1 MAAGPRLGD
10 NPAMVLPKPLRALV
24 ARLVADHWVGD
35 ARRRQEV
42 AHLLDRTTGKGLV
55 KEFLAQVQ
63 FRLGVEKAWVT
74 PRAVRFEV
82 TNRCNLKCVMC
93 PQPETMQRPKVH
105 LDFELFRRFLEANP
119 GVEEVDLFNWG
130 EPLLH
135 PRVLDFVREAS
146 GRGLYTRLVTNA
158 VLLDEPRAEGLI
170 RAGLDEILFSFDG
183 VGEDFERIR
192 GIPIAR
198 PLANVRG
205 FLEARRRL
213 GASVRTAINI
223 TRSRW
228 NSDRVEAAAHE
239 LRALGVDAVIV
250 QPSEDYSPEYRR
262 RVPCFEP
269 YRYAVV
275 LSDARVVPC
284 CVDFDGELTFGSI
297 AEDPDL
303 TRLYNAPRLRS
314 LRRSLRS
321 PDTMARLCS
330 RCTFKIPAAERPPDG
345 AEPLSPESRAVD
357 AVDG

>member
-1 MAAGPRLGD
+1 MT
-10 NPAMVLPKPLRALV
+10 LPGPLRALV
-24 ARLVADHWVGD
+24 ARLIADYWVGD
-35 ARRRQEV
+35 ARRRQEIG
-42 AHLLDRTTGKGLV
+42 HLLDRTSGKGLV

-63 FRLGVEKAWVT
+63 FRLGVEKAWVS

-93 PQPETMQRPKVH
+93 PQPETMRRPKDH
-105 LDFELFRRFLEANP
+105 LDFGLYRRFLDANP

-135 PRVLDFVREAS
+135 PRILDFVSEAS
-146 GRGLYTRLVTNA
+146 SRGLYTRLVTNA
-158 VLLDEPRAEGLI
+158 VLLDERRAEGLI
-170 RAGLDEILFSFDG
+170 RAGLREILFSFDG

-192 GIPIAR
+192 GIPIDR
-198 PLANVRG
+198 PLANVKG

-213 GASVRTAINI
+213 GARVRTGINI
-223 TRSRW
+223 TQSRW
-228 NSDRVEAAAHE
+228 NRGLVEAAAAE
-239 LRALGVDAVIV
+239 LTALGVDAVIV

-284 CVDFDGELTFGSI
+284 CVDFDGELEFGTI
-297 AEDPDL
+297 AEEVNL
-303 TRLYNAPRLRS
+303 RRLYNGPRIRS

-321 PDTMARLCS
+321 PDTMTTLCS
-330 RCTFKIPAAERPPDG
+330 RCTFKIPAAERPPDP
-345 AEPLSPESRAVD
+345 ASRPA
-357 AVDG
+357 G